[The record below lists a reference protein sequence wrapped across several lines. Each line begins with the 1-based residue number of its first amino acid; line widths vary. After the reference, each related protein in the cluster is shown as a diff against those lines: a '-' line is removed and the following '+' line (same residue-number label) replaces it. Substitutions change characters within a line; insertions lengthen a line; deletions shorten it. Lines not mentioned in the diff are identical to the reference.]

1 MFDFSNYAKDSKFF
15 DHANKKV
22 IGNMKD
28 ESEGKIIGEFVG
40 WKSKIYSMKNIEG
53 KENWW

>member
-1 MFDFSNYAKDSKFF
+1 MFDFSNYAKDSKFC
-15 DHANKKV
+15 DQVNKKV

-40 WKSKIYSMKNIEG
+40 LKSKIYSMKNIEG